1 MKSRGLCL
9 ISEAKQTANVANAQH
24 SSGSLTAKQNILPH
38 VLLSKP
44 ESNLSPGSRIC
55 RQPTKPPLQNE
66 PTSSCG
72 PLRYKTN
79 PPPLKTTFAPLRNE
93 PTSLARPAPGR
104 YKTNPSPRAASPQ
117 PKRTHRLS
125 RPPSLRYKTN
135 PPPPD
140 CGPSRRTKRT
150 HLLARSAPARYKT
163 NPPHRAAPLPHY
175 KTNPNSPQA
184 HSNRGNS
191 HVANSFAALKRI

>member
-1 MKSRGLCL
+1 MLQVKSRGLCL

-135 PPPPD
+135 PPPPHAD
-140 CGPSRRTKRT
+140 PPAVQNEPTSSRGLLLPATKRT
-150 HLLARSAPARYKT
+150 HLIARPR
-163 NPPHRAAPLPHY
+163 
-175 KTNPNSPQA
+175 SPTT
-184 HSNRGNS
+184 
-191 HVANSFAALKRI
+191 KRTQIHPKRTPIVGIPTLQILSRH

>member
-1 MKSRGLCL
+1 MR
-9 ISEAKQTANVANAQH
+9 T
-24 SSGSLTAKQNILPH
+24 
-38 VLLSKP
+38 
-44 ESNLSPGSRIC
+44 
-55 RQPTKPPLQNE
+55 PPVQNE
-66 PTSSCG
+66 PTASQDHLRSAAKRTHLPRAACSRPVQNEPISSG
-72 PLRYKTN
+72 RVSAAKTN
-79 PPPLKTTFAPLRNE
+79 PPALTTTLLRCKTNPPLLGPALRSQNE
-93 PTSLARPAPGR
+93 PTASHDDLRFATKRTHLIARPAPGR

-125 RPPSLRYKTN
+125 RPPSAAKRTHLL
-135 PPPPD
+135 PI
-140 CGPSRRTKRT
+140 CGPSRRTKQT